1 MRSPGFRRTCRQP
14 LAGRDAGTPTSARQW
29 RSTSIAALASA
40 LALTAVSACG
50 SGDDA
55 AQDGKTHITVNCE
68 PPKSAKV
75 DRSFFEQDLASF
87 ARQHPD
93 IGVDAHDAFPCQDPK
108 TFDAKLAGGQMED
121 VFYTYF
127 TDVKHV
133 VDINQA
139 ADLTPYVQDLKSYP
153 TLQKQL
159 RDIYTVD
166 GKVYGIP
173 RTGYSMGLIYNRKL
187 FSKAGLDPDR
197 PPTTW
202 GEVRADAKKI
212 AALGGGTVG
221 YADYSAQNQG
231 GWHFTAE
238 VYSRGGAVVSPDGS
252 KATVNTPEGRAVLQ
266 TLKDMRWKDDSMG
279 SKQLL
284 VINDVQLMMGSGKL
298 GMYLAAPDNIPILV
312 KEKGGNYKDLSL
324 APMPGGKGT
333 LLGGDGYM
341 FNKHDTP
348 AQIRAGLKWLDHMFL
363 TPGKGFLG
371 DYARAKQHDAP
382 VGLPEPRLFTGAAD
396 ARDQQ
401 VKKANANVPV
411 DNYQGFLTGTQKLE
425 LKIEPPQAQQIYS
438 VLDGAVSAVLT
449 KKDADI
455 DQLLKDASGKIDG
468 ILARG

>member
-1 MRSPGFRRTCRQP
+1 MTRTGFRRTFVAIGVCSS
-14 LAGRDAGTPTSARQW
+14 L
-29 RSTSIAALASA
+29 ALAA
-40 LALTAVSACG
+40 TACG
-50 SGDDA
+50 SGDDGSA
-55 AQDGKTHITVNCE
+55 SGKTRITVNCE

-75 DRSFFEQDLASF
+75 DRKFFEEDLASF
-87 ARQHPD
+87 AKQNPD
-93 IGVDAHDAFPCQDPK
+93 VDVVAHDAFPCQDPK

-127 TDVKHV
+127 TDAKHV
-133 VDINQA
+133 VDTGQA
-139 ADLTPYVQDLKSYP
+139 ADLTPYLKELKSYD
-153 TLQKQL
+153 TIQKQL

-166 GKVYGIP
+166 AKVYGIP

-187 FSKAGLDPDR
+187 FQKAGLDPDK
-197 PPTTW
+197 PPATW
-202 GEVRADAKKI
+202 DEVRADAKRI

-231 GWHFTAE
+231 GWHFAAE
-238 VYSRGGAVVSPDGS
+238 LYAQGGDVVGPDGK
-252 KATVNTPEGRAVLQ
+252 KATIDTPEGHAVLQ
-266 TLKDMRWKDDSMG
+266 NLHDMRWTDNSMG

-284 VINDVQLMMGSGKL
+284 VINDVQQMMGAGRL

-312 KEKGGNYKDLSL
+312 KEKGADYEDIAIG
-324 APMPGGKGT
+324 PMPGGRAT
-333 LLGGDGYM
+333 LIGGDGYM

-363 TPGKGFLG
+363 TPGSGFLG
-371 DYARAKQHDAP
+371 DYARAKKNDAP

-411 DNYQGFLTGTQKLE
+411 GNYQAFLDGNQKLQM
-425 LKIEPPQAQQIYS
+425 KIEPPDAQQIYS
-438 VLDGAVSAVLT
+438 VLDGTVSAVLT

-468 ILARG
+468 ILARS

>member
-1 MRSPGFRRTCRQP
+1 MRSTGFRRTFVAIGVCSS
-14 LAGRDAGTPTSARQW
+14 L
-29 RSTSIAALASA
+29 ALAA
-40 LALTAVSACG
+40 TACG
-50 SGDDA
+50 SGDGGSA
-55 AQDGKTHITVNCE
+55 GGKTRITVNCE

-75 DRSFFEQDLASF
+75 DRRFFEEDIASF
-87 ARQHPD
+87 EKQNPD
-93 IGVDAHDAFPCQDPK
+93 IDVVAHDAFPCQDPK

-127 TDVKHV
+127 TDARHV
-133 VDINQA
+133 VDIRQA
-139 ADLTPYVQDLKSYP
+139 ADLTPYLKELKSYDSI
-153 TLQKQL
+153 QKQL

-173 RTGYSMGLIYNRKL
+173 RTGYSMGLIYNREL
-187 FSKAGLDPDR
+187 FQKAGLDPDK
-197 PPTTW
+197 PPATW
-202 GEVRADAKKI
+202 DEVRAAAKKI
-212 AALGGGTVG
+212 AALGDGTVG

-238 VYSRGGAVVSPDGS
+238 LYSQGGDVVSPDGK
-252 KATVNTPEGRAVLQ
+252 KATIDTPEGRAVLRN
-266 TLKDMRWKDDSMG
+266 LHDMRWTDDSMG

-284 VINDVQLMMGSGKL
+284 VINDAQQMMGSGKL

-312 KEKGGNYKDLSL
+312 KEKGGDYKDLAL

-333 LLGGDGYM
+333 LIGGDGYM
-341 FNKHDTP
+341 FNKRATP

-371 DYARAKQHDAP
+371 DYARAKKNDAP

-396 ARDQQ
+396 AKDQQ

-411 DNYQGFLTGTQKLE
+411 ENYQAFLDGNQKLRM
-425 LKIEPPQAQQIYS
+425 KIEPPHAQQIYS

-455 DQLLKDASGKIDG
+455 DQLLEEASGKIDS
-468 ILARG
+468 ILARS

>member
-1 MRSPGFRRTCRQP
+1 MRHTGFRRTFVAIGVCSS
-14 LAGRDAGTPTSARQW
+14 L
-29 RSTSIAALASA
+29 ALAA
-40 LALTAVSACG
+40 SACG
-50 SGDDA
+50 SGDDDTA
-55 AQDGKTHITVNCE
+55 SGKTRITVNCE

-75 DRSFFEQDLASF
+75 DRRFFDDDTAAFEKQN
-87 ARQHPD
+87 PD
-93 IGVDAHDAFPCQDPK
+93 IDVVAHDAFPCQDPK
-108 TFDAKLAGGQMED
+108 TFGAKLAGGQMED

-127 TDVKHV
+127 TDARHV

-139 ADLTPYVQDLKSYP
+139 ADLTPYLKELKSYD
-153 TLQKQL
+153 TIQKQL

-187 FSKAGLDPDR
+187 FRKAGLDPDK
-197 PPTTW
+197 PPATW
-202 GEVRADAKKI
+202 EEVRADAKKI
-212 AALGGGTVG
+212 AALGNGTVG

-238 VYSRGGAVVSPDGS
+238 LYSQGGDVVGADG
-252 KATVNTPEGRAVLQ
+252 KASVDTPEGHAVLQ
-266 TLKDMRWKDDSMG
+266 NLHDMRWTDDSMG

-284 VINDVQLMMGSGKL
+284 IINDVQQMMGSGKL
-298 GMYLAAPDNIPILV
+298 GMYLSAPDNIPILV
-312 KEKGGNYKDLSL
+312 KEKGGDYKDLAL

-333 LLGGDGYM
+333 LIGGDGYM
-341 FNKHDTP
+341 FNKKDTP

-371 DYARAKQHDAP
+371 DYARAKKNDAP

-396 ARDQQ
+396 AKDQQ

-411 DNYQGFLTGTQKLE
+411 ENYQAFLDGNRQLQM
-425 LKIEPPQAQQIYS
+425 KIEPPNAQQIYS
-438 VLDGAVSAVLT
+438 VLDSVVSAVLT

-455 DQLLKDASGKIDG
+455 DQLLKEASAKIDS
-468 ILARG
+468 IPRS